1 MKHKLNTITTIVFGL
16 MIFSLVKYYI
26 KESEKQVTK
35 EPIVDT
41 ITIIDKN
48 NRNGYL
54 IFVDKY
60 YIFQPFDQ
68 NEDVP
73 IYYRTKY
80 IKPISQS
87 ISLSNYLNSLRMF
100 FID

>member
-1 MKHKLNTITTIVFGL
+1 MKNKLSTITTIVFGL

-48 NRNGYL
+48 
-54 IFVDKY
+54 
-60 YIFQPFDQ
+60 
-68 NEDVP
+68 
-73 IYYRTKY
+73 
-80 IKPISQS
+80 KPILIPQRP
-87 ISLSNYLNSLRMF
+87 ICKFCPTTKLSWNGL
-100 FID
+100 

>member
-48 NRNGYL
+48 
-54 IFVDKY
+54 
-60 YIFQPFDQ
+60 
-68 NEDVP
+68 
-73 IYYRTKY
+73 
-80 IKPISQS
+80 KPILIPSAQS
-87 ISLSNYLNSLRMF
+87 VNSAPQQNYLGTGCKTNSKRF
-100 FID
+100 E